1 MSDRGVKWDAK
12 THPEEELWV
21 CPSCDA
27 HLHVDCV
34 GDKCPACGEPI
45 EDTPENSWTL
55 TPPARPA
62 LRFLARSL
70 TSTRSTNTKT
80 RFPTLW
86 AGLASICGRRATEST

>member
-12 THPEEELWV
+12 THTEEELWV

-45 EDTPENSWTL
+45 EDTPHD
-55 TPPARPA
+55 
-62 LRFLARSL
+62 
-70 TSTRSTNTKT
+70 
-80 RFPTLW
+80 
-86 AGLASICGRRATEST
+86 